1 MKHNHNA
8 FENQIFNHFREK
20 VKALHNAMELLI
32 EHNYKI
38 IDLENQI
45 IDKHNLKNIEKR
57 FSFDYKRTPKR
68 TYENTQT
75 IQEQSGQ
82 ESETND

>member
-20 VKALHNAMELLI
+20 VKSINSAIELLV

-45 IDKHNLKNIEKR
+45 IDKDNMQNIEKR
-57 FSFDYKRTPKR
+57 FSFDYKRTPK
-68 TYENTQT
+68 N
-75 IQEQSGQ
+75 
-82 ESETND
+82 N

>member
-20 VKALHNAMELLI
+20 VKAINDSIELLI

-45 IDKHNLKNIEKR
+45 IDKDNIHNIEKR

-68 TYENTQT
+68 TYEKTKT
-75 IQEQSGQ
+75 IQE
-82 ESETND
+82 

>member
-20 VKALHNAMELLI
+20 VKAINNAIELLV

-45 IDKHNLKNIEKR
+45 IDKDNIENIEKR
-57 FSFDYKRTPKR
+57 FSFDYKRKPKR
-68 TYENTQT
+68 PYEKT
-75 IQEQSGQ
+75 
-82 ESETND
+82 

>member
-20 VKALHNAMELLI
+20 VKAINDAIELLI

-45 IDKHNLKNIEKR
+45 IDKDNIQNIEKR
-57 FSFDYKRTPKR
+57 FSFDYKRTPKT
-68 TYENTQT
+68 TYEKTKT
-75 IQEQSGQ
+75 IQE
-82 ESETND
+82 

>member
-20 VKALHNAMELLI
+20 VKALNDAMELLI

-45 IDKHNLKNIEKR
+45 IDKH
-57 FSFDYKRTPKR
+57 
-68 TYENTQT
+68 
-75 IQEQSGQ
+75 
-82 ESETND
+82 